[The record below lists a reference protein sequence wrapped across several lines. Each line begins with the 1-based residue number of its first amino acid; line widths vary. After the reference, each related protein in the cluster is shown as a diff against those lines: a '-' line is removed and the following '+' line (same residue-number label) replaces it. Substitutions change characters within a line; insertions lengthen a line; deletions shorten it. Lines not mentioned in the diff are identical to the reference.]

1 MALEDDDKEMS
12 ILDHL
17 EELRGMF
24 LRIFVVLGVGALVCS
39 FFSEY
44 LLTIF
49 MKRANDNI
57 QFVVISPTEG
67 FFTRLKLGIL
77 AGFILTMPFNLL
89 NIWKFVSP
97 GLSRKEVKILYRVT
111 PILCLLFLVG
121 ASLAFYLIIP
131 FGLEFLL
138 SFEIAEIQSNI
149 SIEKYISFCIS
160 IILIMGGTFELP
172 VLLVLLFFVG
182 ILKPQTLRKV
192 RRHVIV
198 GSFVVSALLTP
209 PDVVTQILVGIPMIA
224 LYEISILF
232 MSFFEGKQKDN
243 LPELEPE

>member
-17 EELRGMF
+17 EELRGMLF
-24 LRIFVVLGVGALVCS
+24 RIFCVLGIGAVICF

-44 LLTIF
+44 LLSIF
-49 MKRANDNI
+49 MKRANSNI

-77 AGFILTMPFNLL
+77 AGFILTMPWNLF
-89 NIWKFVSP
+89 NIWRFVSP
-97 GLSRKEVKILYRVT
+97 GLSRKEVNILYWVT
-111 PILCLLFLVG
+111 PVLCFLFLVG
-121 ASLAFYLIIP
+121 ASIAFYLVIP
-131 FGLEFLL
+131 LGLEFLL
-138 SFEIAEIQSNI
+138 NFEIAEIQSNI
-149 SIEKYISFCIS
+149 SIERYISFCIS

-172 VLLVLLFFVG
+172 VLLLLLFFVG
-182 ILKPQTLRKV
+182 ILRPGMLRKS
-192 RRHVIV
+192 RRYVIV

-209 PDVVTQILVGIPMIA
+209 PDIVTQILVGIPMIA

-232 MSFFEGKQKDN
+232 MSMFERRQKEN
-243 LPELEPE
+243 LESLESE